1 MVKSQRT
8 GLTVAQT
15 YLSDVSIRVLLAV
28 ISIYGKQHSVTV
40 REAAAGA
47 GCSVSS
53 AHAALTHLRKQKLV
67 DWQDGLSGTLRPSAE
82 IRIIKKE
89 QNDSRT
95 RK

>member
-15 YLSDVSIRVLLAV
+15 YLSDVAIRVLLAV
-28 ISIYGKQHSVTV
+28 INIYSKQHRVTV

-53 AHAALTHLRKQKLV
+53 AHAALTHLRKHQLV
-67 DWQDGLSGTLRPSAE
+67 DWQDGLSGTLHPSAT
-82 IRIIKKE
+82 IQIIKKE
-89 QNDSRT
+89 ENDSRT